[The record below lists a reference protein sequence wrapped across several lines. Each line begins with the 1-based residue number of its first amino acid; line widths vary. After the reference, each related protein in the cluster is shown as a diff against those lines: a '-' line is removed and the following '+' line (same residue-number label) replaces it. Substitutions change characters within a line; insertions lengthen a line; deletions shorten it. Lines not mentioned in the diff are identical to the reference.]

1 MVAIV
6 INHLP
11 MIAPNMMGEGRNTNK
26 DKADTMMTKDA
37 ALSLGSTALRDTS
50 WLPSLPVA
58 PRREKTVRMPMMIEN
73 CLLQSKGQYPPT
85 APVGLVRTEVP
96 LATGDFN
103 SVSFHQ
109 GSATVKFSCSADSI
123 TQEQSE

>member
-1 MVAIV
+1 
-6 INHLP
+6 
-11 MIAPNMMGEGRNTNK
+11 MGEGRNTNK
-26 DKADTMMTKDA
+26 DKADTMTIKEA

-58 PRREKTVRMPMMIEN
+58 PRRENTVRRPIMMEN

-85 APVGLVRTEVP
+85 APVGLVGAEAP
-96 LATGDFN
+96 PATGDFD

-109 GSATVKFSCSADSI
+109 GSTAVKFSC
-123 TQEQSE
+123 